1 MCIICVQ
8 FHQQKLT
15 LPEARRNFIE
25 MRDTI
30 DNEHAAEVDDMLW
43 AEEYSYAKDLLS
55 DDSADQLD
63 FFDVLDSEYPFYADE
78 YDDDIIC
85 SD

>member
-15 LPEARRNFIE
+15 LTEARRNFIE
-25 MRDTI
+25 MRDTM
-30 DNEHAAEVDDMLW
+30 DSEHAEEVDDMLW
-43 AEEYSYAKDLLS
+43 AEEYAASRDIQAN
-55 DDSADQLD
+55 DQLD
-63 FFDVLDSEYPFYADE
+63 FFDILDLEYPLYADE